1 MLARAAERRRP
12 FVRGNAKF
20 GVAPGGRFGEPPLP
34 VGAPRRGD
42 RLLPRWAVG
51 LLVLGT
57 LALVGIMSYTFW
69 LAHSIPKNDSP
80 STAIIPVEEVAPPP
94 PPAPPATELKF
105 GPEENLVEG
114 WKYAVEN
121 PDEQKIEIEFNG
133 EKKARVFRIEH
144 AALHTVRFTKH
155 LDLRSGA
162 DRLYWNVATT
172 DKRRVGV
179 SAEFQFTTR
188 LVFFDQEGALLHKDV
203 KSRKL
208 SMNEDCSVPE
218 KAVDAVLAIDCFCT
232 GTHDL
237 MIPYF
242 ADCPPPKKAKDR

>member
-1 MLARAAERRRP
+1 MRRP
-12 FVRGNAKF
+12 RNFQTDRCYHLVNRVVHRAF
-20 GVAPGGRFGEPPLP
+20 YLDEYEPWHEVTPPLP
-34 VGAPRRGD
+34 LHQWG
-42 RLLPRWAVG
+42 
-51 LLVLGT
+51 
-57 LALVGIMSYTFW
+57 LAL
-69 LAHSIPKNDSP
+69 
-80 STAIIPVEEVAPPP
+80 P

-121 PDEQKIEIEFNG
+121 PDEQKIGIEFNG

-144 AALHTVRFTKH
+144 AAPHTVRFTKR

-162 DRLYWNVATT
+162 DKLYWDIVVT
-172 DKRRVGV
+172 DKRRFGV
-179 SAEFQFTTR
+179 RAEFQFIMH
-188 LVFFDQEGALLHKDV
+188 LAFFDQEGALVYKEE
-203 KSRKL
+203 KARKL
-208 SMNEDCSVPE
+208 SLKDDHCRVP
-218 KAVDAVLAIDCFCT
+218 KNAVDAVLAIDCFCA